1 MKHFTTPTK
10 VQLDSIK
17 LSEKIIKDNFIPD
30 NIVVLWRGGAS
41 IGMYVE
47 EALARIAVLIKKEI
61 DHIAIRTSRYMN
73 PTTTLKEVQVHNLGY
88 FVERLNY
95 NSKVL
100 IIDDVFDSGLS
111 IKAVLDNLQ
120 NKLRLNMPQDNNK
133 TDLIPNY
140 YVNTHSSDTWL
151 VYPHEL
157 EGLSIKEI
165 EDHMSP
171 EIAAIIYNCE
181 KVYK

>member
-88 FVERLNY
+88 FVERLN
-95 NSKVL
+95 
-100 IIDDVFDSGLS
+100 
-111 IKAVLDNLQ
+111 
-120 NKLRLNMPQDNNK
+120 
-133 TDLIPNY
+133 
-140 YVNTHSSDTWL
+140 
-151 VYPHEL
+151 
-157 EGLSIKEI
+157 
-165 EDHMSP
+165 
-171 EIAAIIYNCE
+171 
-181 KVYK
+181 